1 MEAEEPEARLLDP
14 RLESLR
20 ISVTAIMITRWES
33 LIYLHYSCD
42 QVDSDNDSPDYKEQ
56 FIESGIFEEEEM
68 EMKME
73 MEKEMKRKAKTKE
86 LEVKRL
92 AKAKEAGTQTLE
104 VDQQISQL
112 NEEIVKLTQIRSL
125 VEQRVSPSS
134 TKDPPDA
141 SKASEYP
148 SSVNGAGAV
157 SSPLSKVSEYGSCE
171 ELEMINGPGRW
182 EVHFSQNV
190 QHWIH
195 LYQRL
200 IIITTMRFDQLYN
213 DLISGTIIK
222 LS

>member
-1 MEAEEPEARLLDP
+1 M
-14 RLESLR
+14 
-20 ISVTAIMITRWES
+20 
-33 LIYLHYSCD
+33 IYLHYSCD

-141 SKASEYP
+141 SCPASKASEYP
-148 SSVNGAGAV
+148 SIVGGGGGI
-157 SSPLSKVSEYGSCE
+157 SSSCGSC
-171 ELEMINGPGRW
+171 GHSSGR
-182 EVHFSQNV
+182 
-190 QHWIH
+190 
-195 LYQRL
+195 L
-200 IIITTMRFDQLYN
+200 
-213 DLISGTIIK
+213 
-222 LS
+222 

>member
-1 MEAEEPEARLLDP
+1 M
-14 RLESLR
+14 
-20 ISVTAIMITRWES
+20 TAIMITRWES

-92 AKAKEAGTQTLE
+92 AKGKEAGTQTLE

-134 TKDPPDA
+134 TKDDASCSA

-213 DLISGTIIK
+213 DLISGTIIIDHH
-222 LS
+222 